1 MKNEAGMACIDEEE
15 ISKILIGYYQNP
27 FTSASPSNVEEVL
40 MAIPTVITDAQ
51 NAMLAAE
58 FVKAKVEEALQ

>member
-1 MKNEAGMACIDEEE
+1 MECIDEEE
-15 ISKILIGYYQNP
+15 ISKILIGYYQDL

-40 MAIPTVITDAQ
+40 MTIPPVITDEQ

-58 FVKAKVEEALQ
+58 FVKAEVEEALQ